1 MKKGIRKS
9 FIIFL
14 SFMTMLMV
22 WNQTQATVSG
32 PPAIHLRIMETT
44 DLHGNMIGYDY
55 EDRKK
60 TIEFGLSRTATLIKQ
75 AREEVPNSVLFD
87 NGDILEG
94 NALDE
99 YAYRSRPLDLA
110 NVHPVYKAMNTLLYD
125 AATVGNHEFN
135 YGIDFMEESIRGAN
149 FPYINAN
156 IYVEDRNSIA
166 NDDLNYF
173 NPYTILEKEVTDTAG
188 EKHKLNIGVIGFIT
202 PIVAEWNKEYF
213 HGNLKVKNIK
223 ESAEH
228 FIPIMKSKGA
238 DIIVALAHT
247 GLQSDRGLAER
258 KGNSVYDLSK
268 VKGIDAILFGHSHS
282 IFPVRDELQT
292 LPGIDLKAGTI
303 NGTAAVQPGYWGN
316 HLGLIDLKMIQQNGT
331 WKVKSSL
338 SSIRPVYRKINKK
351 SRPIIPAD
359 PLIEEMMKKDHKLT
373 VDFLKNKH

>member
-1 MKKGIRKS
+1 MKKGKNKTLIM
-9 FIIFL
+9 FL
-14 SFMTMLMV
+14 SIMTLFIV
-22 WNQTQATVSG
+22 WNQTEAAQVG
-32 PPAIHLRIMETT
+32 PPTIDLRLLETT

-60 TIEFGLSRTATLIKQ
+60 TVEFGLSRTASLIKQ
-75 AREEVPNSVLFD
+75 AREEVPNSLLFD

-99 YAYRSRPLDLA
+99 YAYWSHPLDLA
-110 NVHPVYKAMNTLLYD
+110 NVHPVFKAMNTLLYD

-135 YGIDFMEESIRGAN
+135 YGIDFMEESLRGAN

-156 IYVEDRNSIA
+156 IYVEDRNQFEG
-166 NDDLNYF
+166 DDLNYF

-213 HGNLKVKNIK
+213 QGSLKVKNIK
-223 ESAEH
+223 ETAEH

-247 GLQSDRGLAER
+247 GLQSDKGLDEK
-258 KGNSVYDLSK
+258 KGNSVFALSK

-282 IFPVRDELQT
+282 VFPVRDELKK
-292 LPGIDLKAGTI
+292 LPGIDLKSGTI
-303 NGTAAVQPGYWGN
+303 NGTAAVQAGYWGK
-316 HLGLIDLKMIQQNGT
+316 HLGLINLKIVKQDGK
-331 WKVKSSL
+331 WEVKSGH
-338 SSIRPVYRKINKK
+338 SSIRSVYRTINKK
-351 SRPIIPAD
+351 RRPAIPQD
-359 PLIEEMMKKDHKLT
+359 PLIEQSMRKDHKKTL
-373 VDFLKNKH
+373 DFLKNKD